1 MMLFT
6 PSWSMKL
13 IISFCAPAV
22 IESMATTAP
31 TPKIIPSMV
40 SKLRSL
46 CAKRLASPIFNSG
59 RMCER
64 PNMLFTRRHA
74 AHRAA
79 AALLLITFVLFV
91 LVGSRIRHRDDLAGL
106 HPTRQHHHRFAA
118 LDQLNLAR
126 LECAVLR
133 LYKHR
138 GFTVLLEDRLGR
150 NVQRVRN
157 LLDDDLDV
165 RQQTRAQQR
174 L

>member
-64 PNMLFTRRHA
+64 PMLFTRRHA
-74 AHRAA
+74 AHRSA
-79 AALLLITFVLFV
+79 AALLLVTFVLFV
-91 LVGSRIRHRDDLAGL
+91 LIGGGVRHRNDLARFHSAGE
-106 HPTRQHHHRFAA
+106 HHHRFAA
-118 LDQLNLAR
+118 L
-126 LECAVLR
+126 
-133 LYKHR
+133 
-138 GFTVLLEDRLGR
+138 
-150 NVQRVRN
+150 
-157 LLDDDLDV
+157 
-165 RQQTRAQQR
+165 
-174 L
+174 

>member
-1 MMLFT
+1 
-6 PSWSMKL
+6 MKL

-46 CAKRLASPIFNSG
+46 RAKRLASPIFNSG

-64 PNMLFTRRHA
+64 PMLFTRRHA
-74 AHRAA
+74 AHWAAA
-79 AALLLITFVLFV
+79 AALLLVTFVLLV
-91 LVGSRIRHRDDLAGL
+91 LVGRRIRHRDDLARL
-106 HPTRQHHHRFAA
+106 HAARQHHHRFAA

-138 GFTVLLEDRLGR
+138 
-150 NVQRVRN
+150 
-157 LLDDDLDV
+157 
-165 RQQTRAQQR
+165 
-174 L
+174 

>member
-31 TPKIIPSMV
+31 TPKIMPSMV

-64 PNMLFTRRHA
+64 PMLFGSRHA
-74 AHRAA
+74 AHCA
-79 AALLLITFVLFV
+79 AALFLLALVLLLG
-91 LVGSRIRHRDDLAGL
+91 LVRRRIAHRDNLARL
-106 HPTRQHHHRFAA
+106 DPALDHHRRFAA
-118 LDQLNLAR
+118 LD
-126 LECAVLR
+126 E
-133 LYKHR
+133 
-138 GFTVLLEDRLGR
+138 
-150 NVQRVRN
+150 
-157 LLDDDLDV
+157 LD
-165 RQQTRAQQR
+165 
-174 L
+174 